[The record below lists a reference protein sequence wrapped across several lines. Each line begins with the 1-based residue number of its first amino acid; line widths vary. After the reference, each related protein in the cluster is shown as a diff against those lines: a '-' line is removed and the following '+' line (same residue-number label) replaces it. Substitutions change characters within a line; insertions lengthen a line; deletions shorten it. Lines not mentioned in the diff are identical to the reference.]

1 MSSINYQSIEK
12 LESNDIQNYKDGVQ
26 LLLKLLTNVIN
37 EPENQKF
44 RTIRLENKT
53 VKERLLNLT
62 GMKDLLV
69 EIGFEEVC
77 LYNCYSINL
86 FILSFLQTNGQLSLQ
101 SNILMARLKK
111 YIEYLRKRLDLM
123 CNMPGPSNVLK
134 NKVESPVNMSK
145 VDNITREKRSKLNF
159 KPFHE
164 RIAFPKVIVCDSI
177 LKKPK
182 TFFAKFNYVTNML
195 LDISKYIPSKSRS
208 HIRHCDAV

>member
-77 LYNCYSINL
+77 LYNCNSINVY
-86 FILSFLQTNGQLSLQ
+86 IVNFLQINGQLSLQ

-111 YIEYLRKRLDLM
+111 YKEHLKKRLDLM
-123 CNMPGPSNVLK
+123 CNLPGTSKVLK
-134 NKVESPVNMSK
+134 NKVESPVNISK
-145 VDNITREKRSKLNF
+145 VESMTREKRSKLNF

-164 RIAFPKVIVCDSI
+164 RISFPKVIVCDTMI
-177 LKKPK
+177 KNE
-182 TFFAKFNYVTNML
+182 TFLIMLTTLL
-195 LDISKYIPSKSRS
+195 LDNSKYIPSKSRS
-208 HIRHCDAV
+208 YIRHCDAI